1 MAIQRLE
8 LLEHGLEGGWRI
20 KLPARDQ
27 GVVSRVSAEGLLVQL
42 DDGRFRKVQVA
53 EQCFVMEFSK
63 ACANFCR
70 ILVYKRTKTHQACVN
85 GVFLF
90 LFPLEEVEVKN
101 NEYLVCIWA
110 SVGRK
115 DSVDSECILLE
126 TRQEPACDRFRL
138 SLVL

>member
-1 MAIQRLE
+1 M
-8 LLEHGLEGGWRI
+8 
-20 KLPARDQ
+20 
-27 GVVSRVSAEGLLVQL
+27 VQL

-63 ACANFCR
+63 ACANFCH
-70 ILVYKRTKTHQACVN
+70 ILVYERTKTHQARVN

-101 NEYLVCIWA
+101 NEYLVCVWA

-115 DSVDSECILLE
+115 DGVDSERILLE
-126 TRQEPACDRFRL
+126 T
-138 SLVL
+138 